1 MDNLGKILIIDDEQI
16 VLDSCTD
23 ILAGSNYELTTAHD
37 GAQGLEHVSEYRPD
51 VVFVD
56 LKMPGIPG
64 MEVLETIQELDPT
77 IVTIVITGFA
87 TVSSAVEAMKH
98 GAYDFLPK
106 PFTPAEFRMITARG
120 VEKRRLLLETISLRK
135 EKELLRQNFAAIVSH
150 ELKSPLSAVQQNLFV
165 LEEELSAQINDEQRE
180 RISRMKSRLTGL
192 LDLINTWLRVISEDI
207 ESIKGKFRPLLLED
221 VIGIA
226 LETVSSHA
234 VRKNIEIKSSIAN
247 PLIKVFGDEGT
258 LAEVFVNL
266 LDNSIKYSYPG
277 SLVNL
282 AAEIRGEQV
291 VVSVSDS
298 GVGISD
304 EELPF
309 VFGDFYRG
317 KISKEK
323 KGHGLGLALS
333 CRIAELHGGS
343 ISASSTLG
351 EGSTF
356 KVILPAYQP
365 DNEPLQVLPTD
376 ISLSNEQGVMQ

>member
-1 MDNLGKILIIDDEQI
+1 MNNQGKILIIDDEQI

-23 ILAGSNYELTTAHD
+23 ILAGSNYELATAHD
-37 GAQGLEHVSEYRPD
+37 GAQGLEQVSEFKPD

-64 MEVLETIQELDPT
+64 MEVLEKIHEFDPT
-77 IVTIVITGFA
+77 VVTIVITGFA

-120 VEKRRLLLETISLRK
+120 VEKRHLQLETISLRK

-165 LEEELSAQINDEQRE
+165 LEEELSAQIDDEQRK
-180 RISRMKSRLTGL
+180 RILRMKSRLTGL

-207 ESIKGKFRPLLLED
+207 ESIKDKFRPLLIED
-221 VIGIA
+221 VIALA
-226 LETVSSHA
+226 LETVDSHA
-234 VRKNIEIKSSIAN
+234 IRKNIEIKSSIAN
-247 PLIKVFGDEGT
+247 PLIKILGDEGT
-258 LAEVFVNL
+258 LAEVLVNL

-277 SLVNL
+277 SLVTL
-282 AAEIRGEQV
+282 AAEIQGELV

-317 KISKEK
+317 KVGKEK

-333 CRIAELHGGS
+333 RRIVELHGGS
-343 ISASSTLG
+343 ISAVSTLG

-356 KVILPAYQP
+356 KVILPVYQP

-376 ISLSNEQGVMQ
+376 ISMSPEQGVMQ